1 MNQILNE
8 NNFWNKYKSARD
20 WTKSW
25 TDPFNEFIR
34 IARNETESGTP
45 PEYARVS
52 DGTTASLIRKTPKR
66 VIQQLPTG
74 VVTSD
79 DDNDWLPIV
88 AEFIL
93 LNKIIPYANAEYD
106 LIQKFWSMVEN
117 GLTIGGQA
125 VYTPFLRHGDE
136 FTTDATLVYWGDI
149 FFQPGKK
156 SFYDCDY
163 FFMRSWWQPETIDRI
178 IEGEKVR
185 REKAKADGEKY
196 ESSWDIKSLEQA
208 KKNITPKDD
217 DGKTRSEEKAGVD
230 ASGIEVVM
238 GFQKGIGATFYTA
251 CSGNGDGEGVI
262 IRRKKNKDPRG
273 LPPVDYFYAD
283 VDCSNPFGRSVIEIV
298 GGMQN
303 MIDADMRAYK
313 FNRAL
318 GLAPPV
324 CVYGNVDTTQAIFEA
339 NGVIEMG
346 DDQRNRIE
354 PLRVDTSAIQ
364 NYPDIY
370 AMNKT
375 QLYALFNSGGDTTV
389 STEVGNPGFGK
400 TPTAL
405 KQQKEIMSAEDN
417 YIRKNF
423 ESFFENWAET
433 AVNVYF
439 AEREGIEFLQLDQKT
454 ADKLRKLENEGKLE
468 QGFVSSDNK
477 IKIDYSTATP
487 ALKFRVDASTSK
499 LNGQSEQLEALQLLL
514 DMAANPILTQIV
526 PRSKLAAC
534 WNKVVNN
541 SGVED
546 PEDLTVDLD
555 AFEKEE
561 ATQVAGEA
569 NEMENMSMENEVE
582 LPPYGVSDDTKQK
595 MAQEMGEANFEEMQG
610 DMLKNE
616 AAAAQPTEAPRKA
629 DPAIQK
635 VISVFRA
642 HGVPDKLIAD
652 AIEAVQ
658 KGVPPE
664 KVVSQLERLMSNG
677 R

>member
-1 MNQILNE
+1 MNQFLTE
-8 NNFWNKYKSARD
+8 KNFWQKYNKAVN
-20 WTKSW
+20 WTKQW
-25 TDPFNEFIR
+25 TEPFDEYTR
-34 IARNETESGTP
+34 IARNETDPDTP

-93 LNKIIPYANAEYD
+93 LNKIIPYANSDYD
-106 LIQKFWSMVEN
+106 LIQKFWSTVEN
-117 GLTIGGQA
+117 GLTVGGQA
-125 VYTPFLRHGDE
+125 VYTPFLKHGNE
-136 FTTDATLVYWGDI
+136 FTTDATLIYWGDI

-163 FFMRSWWQPETIDRI
+163 FFMRSWWQPETIDQI
-178 IEGEKVR
+178 IEADKAR
-185 REKAKADGEKY
+185 AKAAKKAGEEY
-196 ESSWDIKSLEQA
+196 TSTWDITNLKNA
-208 KKNITPKDD
+208 KKMISSKDD
-217 DGKTRSEEKAGVD
+217 QSKTRSEEKLGID
-230 ASGIEVVM
+230 TSGIEVVM
-238 GFQKGIGATFYTA
+238 GFQKGVGAMFYTA
-251 CSGNGDGEGVI
+251 CLENGGSEGEIV
-262 IRRKKNKDPRG
+262 RRKKNKDPRG
-273 LPPVDYFYAD
+273 LPPVDYFYSD
-283 VDCSNPFGRSVIEIV
+283 VDCSNPFGRSIVEIV

-324 CVYGNVDTTQAIFEA
+324 LVYGNVDTTQAIYEA
-339 NGVIEMG
+339 NALIDMG
-346 DDQRNRIE
+346 DDQKNRIE
-354 PLRVDTSAIQ
+354 PLSVDTSSIA

-370 AMNKT
+370 ALNKT

-389 STEVGNPGFGK
+389 SAEVGNPGFGK

-405 KQQKEIMSAEDN
+405 KQQKELMTADDN

-439 AEREGIEFLQLDQKT
+439 AEREGVEELQLDQRT
-454 ADKLRKLENEGKLE
+454 ADKLRLLEQEGKLE
-468 QGFVSSDNK
+468 PGFVDENNK

-487 ALKFRVDASTSK
+487 ALHFRVDASTSK

-514 DMAANPILTQIV
+514 DMAATPSLSQIV
-526 PRSKLAAC
+526 PAEKLAAC
-534 WNKVVNN
+534 WNKIVNN

-546 PEDLTVDLD
+546 PEDLTVDLEQL
-555 AFEKEE
+555 AEAQQMAEE
-561 ATQVAGEA
+561 TPNEEVPAEGETPEPEGATQVE
-569 NEMENMSMENEVE
+569 EPETELSTQEVVSM
-582 LPPYGVSDDTKQK
+582 LR
-595 MAQEMGEANFEEMQG
+595 AQ
-610 DMLKNE
+610 
-616 AAAAQPTEAPRKA
+616 
-629 DPAIQK
+629 
-635 VISVFRA
+635 
-642 HGVPDKLIAD
+642 GVPDD
-652 AIEAVQ
+652 AIVSAINAVQ
-658 KGVPPE
+658 NGTPPE
-664 KVVSQLERLMSNG
+664 QVANQLERLVNG

>member
-1 MNQILNE
+1 MNQILSE
-8 NNFWNKYKSARD
+8 DNFWQKYKAAVQ
-20 WTKSW
+20 WTKQW
-25 TDPFNEFIR
+25 TEPFDEFIR
-34 IARNETESGTP
+34 IARNETEPGTP
-45 PEYARVS
+45 SEYARVS

-74 VVTSD
+74 VVSSD

-93 LNKIIPYANAEYD
+93 LNKIIPYANSEYD

-117 GLTIGGQA
+117 GLIVGGQA
-125 VYTPFLRHGDE
+125 VYTPFLRHGQE
-136 FTTDATLVYWGDI
+136 FTTDASLIYWGDI

-178 IEGEKVR
+178 IEADKKRAKEAKQN
-185 REKAKADGEKY
+185 REDY
-196 ESSWDIKSLEQA
+196 DTTWDIKALKKA
-208 KKNITPKDD
+208 KNQLSSKDD
-217 DGKTRSEEKAGVD
+217 QAKTRSEEKAGVD
-230 ASGIEVVM
+230 AQGIEVVM
-238 GFQKGIGATFYTA
+238 GFQKGVGATFYTA
-251 CSGNGDGEGVI
+251 CTASEGGDGI
-262 IRRKKNKDPRG
+262 IVRRKKNKDPRG

-283 VDCSNPFGRSVIEIV
+283 VDCSNPFGRSVVEIV

-318 GLAPPV
+318 GLAPPI
-324 CVYGNVDTTQAIFEA
+324 CVYGNVDTTQAIYEA
-339 NGVIEMG
+339 NGIVEMG
-346 DDQRNRIE
+346 DDPKNRIE
-354 PLRVDTSAIQ
+354 PLRVDTSAIA

-389 STEVGNPGFGK
+389 SSEVGNPGFGK

-433 AVNVYF
+433 AINVYF
-439 AEREGIEFLQLDQKT
+439 AEREGIEDLQLDQKT

-468 QGFVSSDNK
+468 QGFVGDDNK
-477 IKIDYSTATP
+477 IKLDYSSATP

-514 DMAANPILTQIV
+514 DMAGNPILSQIV
-526 PRSKLAAC
+526 PTAKLAAC

-546 PEDLTVDLD
+546 PEDLVVDLEQFD
-555 AFEKEE
+555 ESQQVNSNKPPVLTENGENVKTGEDE
-561 ATQVAGEA
+561 AIGQ
-569 NEMENMSMENEVE
+569 EMTMPTSA
-582 LPPYGVSDDTKQK
+582 SDDPIRQATGQNTTPQPDPTIALLVATLR
-595 MAQEMGEANFEEMQG
+595 AQG
-610 DMLKNE
+610 
-616 AAAAQPTEAPRKA
+616 
-629 DPAIQK
+629 I
-635 VISVFRA
+635 
-642 HGVPDKLIAD
+642 PDQTIAE

-658 KGVPPE
+658 SGVPAE
-664 KVVSQLERLMSNG
+664 QVSSQLERMVRNG